1 MTNQNALAVRTE
13 TAVSNRT
20 MSIADVLVDG
30 SVWQRANE
38 MGKALMKTSYLGRG
52 TTEFGATM
60 AVLTMAKNN
69 LDPVEFSRAYNMIGD
84 KPEMKPNYALGL
96 FKHAGGRYK
105 IIRADEDVCEMWFRA
120 PDGTEATIKV
130 EMERILNTDVPWTTD
145 KAGNRI
151 VKSNW
156 ANHPDDMLFAR
167 CTGKALRRVWPE
179 HMGGSYLSGE
189 IDHETAAPVA
199 AQKPSERKHISLDE
213 VMRRAAKPAE
223 TAAPKAEAETETVTI
238 DVEPAEPAETAA
250 PEPAQQEAAP
260 VETAPQ
266 AEAAPSDFDIC
277 PIEGNY
283 HGVRFDEMEPD
294 ILECLLDPGV
304 SARHPELTPA
314 HIERAQAAK
323 KKIMESMK

>member
-1 MTNQNALAVRTE
+1 MANQNALAVRNE

-130 EMERILNTDVPWTTD
+130 EMEKILNTDVPWTTD

-189 IDHETAAPVA
+189 IDHEAAAPVA
-199 AQKPSERKHISLDE
+199 TQPSAPRKHISLDE

-223 TAAPKAEAETETVTI
+223 PAAPAPEAETETVTI
-238 DVEPAEPAETAA
+238 DVEPVETAEPAQKETTPEPSPAPA
-250 PEPAQQEAAP
+250 PEA
-260 VETAPQ
+260 
-266 AEAAPSDFDIC
+266 AAPSDFDIC

-283 HGVRFDEMEPD
+283 FGVRFDEMEPD

-304 SARHPELTPA
+304 SARHPELTPS

-323 KKIMESMK
+323 KKIMENLK

>member
-1 MTNQNALAVRTE
+1 MANQNALAVRNE
-13 TAVSNRT
+13 TAISNRT

-199 AQKPSERKHISLDE
+199 TQPNAPRKHISLDE

-223 TAAPKAEAETETVTI
+223 PATPKEETEAETVTV
-238 DVEPAEPAETAA
+238 DVEPVESAETVAPTEPTQNEAA
-250 PEPAQQEAAP
+250 TPEPAA
-260 VETAPQ
+260 TD
-266 AEAAPSDFDIC
+266 APSDFDIC

-314 HIERAQAAK
+314 HIERAQVAK
-323 KKIMESMK
+323 KKIMENLK